1 MAVEHAQKMFAI
13 ERRVS
18 VDNRLHIFAPSH
30 TQFLARLLADIYKL
44 SVAHVA
50 LAQIDNI
57 HKRHATG
64 VEAEKEKVA
73 SQCLLSVFR
82 YTIEHNGYDTG
93 IYCTL
98 HCARKS
104 GVDIVKRT

>member
-1 MAVEHAQKMFAI
+1 MFAI

-73 SQCLLSVFR
+73 SQCLLSVLG
-82 YTIEHNGYDTG
+82 TQLSTTDMIPAST
-93 IYCTL
+93 
-98 HCARKS
+98 ARFTVR
-104 GVDIVKRT
+104 GNPV